1 MIYKI
6 IISIFIGLYILGYNT
21 LIIYSII
28 NHYIINKLFDNQY
41 INDYLIP
48 YIISTLVFQL
58 PKIIILLFNITLTN
72 CNNIIKNINAHLLCL
87 IIEII
92 IIIFGFFVIVVKID
106 DLKNIQNDLIQY
118 IVILIFINNFIFTI
132 IFTILV
138 ILYCNCKFL
147 HYDQQYQDY

>member
-92 IIIFGFFVIVVKID
+92 LIIFGFFVIVVKID

>member
-58 PKIIILLFNITLTN
+58 PKIIILLFNNTLTN

-92 IIIFGFFVIVVKID
+92 LIIFGFFVIVVKID